1 VVSIELAIKDGRI
14 RIKLKLPFV
23 ATPLEGLSMIS
34 SHTTQVAE
42 RAKAIYRERLMGD
55 LEAAHMDGYVAIE
68 PESGEHFVADS
79 FGEAVAAART
89 AHPDRI
95 SFVIH
100 IGHGAAI
107 HVGGWT
113 NSIS

>member
-1 VVSIELAIKDGRI
+1 M
-14 RIKLKLPFV
+14 
-23 ATPLEGLSMIS
+23 SMIS

-42 RAKAIYRERLMGD
+42 RAKAIYCSGLQAE
-55 LEAAHMDGYVAIE
+55 LEAAHRDRYVAIE

-79 FGEAVAAART
+79 FGDAVAAARM

-100 IGHGAAI
+100 IGHQAAI
-107 HVGGWT
+107 HLGGMT
-113 NSIS
+113 N